1 MVKSALLN
9 NWHMHQKK
17 EKPVR
22 KTLQQDRYWEKEI
35 EETMKFGYSYEV
47 AYAIVS
53 KRKIQ
58 ELFDK
63 DIKINHGK

>member
-1 MVKSALLN
+1 MKSNLFN
-9 NWHMHQKK
+9 KHTHQKK
-17 EKPVR
+17 EQSAQKPPQ
-22 KTLQQDRYWEKEI
+22 KDTYWDKEI
-35 EETMKFGYSYEV
+35 EEMMQLGYSYEV

-63 DIKINHGK
+63 DVKINDGR